1 MLPSADGRIFIF
13 PIYIALS
20 TSFLVLFFF
29 LISLVFNSHSEPVE
43 RKSLNLDTI
52 ANMLAMASARAA
64 LRNRLPC
71 RRAVSL
77 YVKPTKTPVSS
88 ALQVSEEVQEALHG
102 ARKRPVVALETT
114 IYTHGML
121 ASLLQYTTS

>member
-13 PIYIALS
+13 PIYIALH

-43 RKSLNLDTI
+43 RKSLDLDTI

-121 ASLLQYTTS
+121 ASLLQYATS

>member
-102 ARKRPVVALETT
+102 VRKRPVVALETT